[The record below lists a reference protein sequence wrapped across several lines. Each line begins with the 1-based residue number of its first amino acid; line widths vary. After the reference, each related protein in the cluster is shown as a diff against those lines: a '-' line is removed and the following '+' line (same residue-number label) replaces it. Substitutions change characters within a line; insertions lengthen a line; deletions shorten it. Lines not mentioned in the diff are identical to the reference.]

1 MTLRRSLVSGFCS
14 IGLVSALVLAGGAA
28 GASAPRAATNGTA
41 TVGVILDST
50 LAQVVAQGKAGV
62 NAAVKALNKKGGAN
76 GAKIVAKFCDSGSDA
91 NTAAK
96 CASGFADDAKVS
108 ALVGTQTNFGDTVDP
123 VIEKANLPSIGQSM
137 FGLSDFKSPMI
148 FPADGGSLSGIAAAG
163 PICLNDLKGKSMALG
178 YIDSASGAQLIPVFD
193 TYVLKPFGTKLQTS
207 VPIPTTAVDLS
218 AQAAQLVS
226 GNPDCIVAGVGA
238 DSAAALAKA
247 LKQQG
252 FKGKLFVSGQA
263 ASPVTFSKQAGAVG
277 NGTVLVD
284 GYDYTSPTYKQ
295 FLADMKAAGYTDPS
309 LISDGA
315 ARGWLATKIF
325 ADEATKAKAT
335 DRAAV
340 LATLAAETG
349 YDTKGMLKEPLDFT
363 ARKPNPA
370 IFSGLAPNVIAPW
383 AIGAT
388 VKNGKSTPITGQWQD
403 AFGGPA

>member
-1 MTLRRSLVSGFCS
+1 MTLRRSSVSVLCLAVLVG
-14 IGLVSALVLAGGAA
+14 ALVAVPGTA
-28 GASAPRAATNGTA
+28 GASAPRASSNGTA

-50 LAQVVAQGKAGV
+50 LEQVVAQGKAGV
-62 NAAVKALNKKGGAN
+62 NAAVKSINKKGGAN

-96 CASGFADDAKVS
+96 CANDFADDSKIA
-108 ALVGTQTNFGDTVDP
+108 ALVGVQTNFGDTVDP

-148 FPADGGSLSGIAAAG
+148 FPADGGSISGIAAAG
-163 PICLNDLKGKSMALG
+163 PVCINELEGKTLSLG

-193 TYVLKPFGTKLQTS
+193 SYVLKPFGTKLQTS
-207 VPIPTTAVDLS
+207 VPIPTTAADLS

-226 GNPDCIVAGVGA
+226 DNPDCIVLGVGG

-252 FKGKLFVSGQA
+252 FKGRMFVSGQA
-263 ASPVTFSKQAGAVG
+263 ASPVTLSKQAGAAG
-277 NGTVLVD
+277 NGVVLID

-295 FLADMKAAGYTDPS
+295 FLADMKAAGYTDPA

-325 ADEATKAKAT
+325 ADEATKAKTT
-335 DRAAV
+335 DRAAL
-340 LATLAAETG
+340 LAALQAETG
-349 YDTKGMLKEPLDFT
+349 YDTKGMLQAPLDYT

-370 IFSGLAPNVIAPW
+370 IFSGLAPNVILPY

-388 VKNGKSTPITGQWQD
+388 VKNGKSTPITGEWQD

>member
-1 MTLRRSLVSGFCS
+1 MTLRRTLVSVMCS
-14 IGLVSALVLAGGAA
+14 VSVLGAVVVAGGPA
-28 GASAPRAATNGTA
+28 GASAPSAATTGTV

-62 NAAVKALNKKGGAN
+62 NAAVKAINKNGGAN
-76 GAKIVAKFCDSGSDA
+76 GAKVVAKFCDSGSDA
-91 NTAAK
+91 NVAAK
-96 CASGFADDAKVS
+96 CASDFADDSKIA
-108 ALVGTQTNFGDTVDP
+108 ALVGVQTNFGDTVDP

-148 FPADGGSLSGIAAAG
+148 FPADGGSISGIGAAG
-163 PICLNDLKGKSMALG
+163 PICFNDLKGKTISLG

-193 TYVLKPFGTKLQTS
+193 AYVLKPFDTKLQTS
-207 VPIPTTAVDLS
+207 VPIPTTAADLS
-218 AQAAQLVS
+218 SQAAQLM
-226 GNPDCIVAGVGA
+226 GDDPDCIVAGVGA

-252 FKGKLFVSGQA
+252 FTGKLFVSGQA
-263 ASPVTFSKQAGAVG
+263 SSPVTFTKQAGAAG
-277 NGTVLVD
+277 NGTVLIN

-325 ADEATKAKAT
+325 ADEATKAKTT

-340 LATLAAETG
+340 LAALQAETA
-349 YDTKGMLKEPLDFT
+349 YDTKGMVQAPIDFT

-370 IFSGLAPNVIAPW
+370 IFSGLAPNVILPYS
-383 AIGAT
+383 IGAT
-388 VKNGKSTPITGQWQD
+388 VKNGKSTVISGDWQD